1 MIRAFAMKPLTL
13 AAWCAALLLAANLFA
28 HTVALRLLLLV
39 AGCALAAL
47 ALARGPAGGAP
58 SQVRALPW
66 LLLPFALWAAWAALS
81 IRWSIDPARSLKEFK
96 NEVLYTSVAF
106 WLCYV
111 AAQARGAP
119 RAFLAVLSIGAVGVC
134 AVGIYQFWFPAH
146 EIRALDLWVGPGDRS
161 SELLTLMPGALA
173 GAWLSR
179 KLGKPRALGAAA
191 LALAALFALSA
202 FTTLNRTVWI
212 GFSVELIIIGAL
224 LLPRLGRP
232 FGTRAK
238 VAAGLG
244 ALAGAWLSRKLGMP
258 RGLGAAALALAA
270 LFALSA
276 FTTLNRTV
284 WIGFSVEL
292 IIIGALLLPRLGR
305 PFGTRAKVAAGL
317 GALAIVAGGIAVM
330 IAVQQER
337 FGPHVERTLEKDPR
351 LDVWAAAIR
360 MIERRPLTGLGFG
373 RGIERHI
380 LRAEF
385 PNRYHEYSLWHAH
398 NVLLEVGVELGIPG
412 MALLILLLAA
422 TLYQGWKLARGP
434 DQIAAACGVALIAVV
449 AGTLVRNMTDVLW
462 VRQNSLLYW
471 GVVGA
476 LLAWGQGRSK
486 PAA

>member
-81 IRWSIDPARSLKEFK
+81 IRWSIDPARSLKELK

-119 RAFLAVLSIGAVGVC
+119 GAFLAVLSIGAVGVC

-244 ALAGAWLSRKLGMP
+244 ALA
-258 RGLGAAALALAA
+258 
-270 LFALSA
+270 
-276 FTTLNRTV
+276 
-284 WIGFSVEL
+284 
-292 IIIGALLLPRLGR
+292 
-305 PFGTRAKVAAGL
+305 
-317 GALAIVAGGIAVM
+317 IVAGGIAVM

-337 FGPHVERTLEKDPR
+337 FGPHVERTLVEDPR

-373 RGIERHI
+373 RGIERRI
-380 LRAEF
+380 LQAEF

-398 NVLLEVGVELGIPG
+398 NVLLEAGVELGIPG
-412 MALLILLLAA
+412 MALLVLLLGA

-434 DQIAAACGVALIAVV
+434 DPIATACGAALIAVV
-449 AGTLVRNMTDVLW
+449 AGMLVRNMTDVLW

-476 LLAWGQGRSK
+476 LLAWGQRRSK